1 VVTGSQGSS
10 AYKKNPISSYE
21 EEGVGKWSLKKE
33 KRGERKK
40 DVE

>member
-21 EEGVGKWSLKKE
+21 EEGVGKWALKKE
-33 KRGERKK
+33 KRGKSKK
-40 DVE
+40 EDE